1 MKKLLLAT
9 ILISAP
15 AMATELEKNAFLS
28 KGIQPGQAIAA
39 AKFVQL
45 HGYRCDSIR
54 SFSQLQ
60 MSHGFRLACNGARY
74 TYELRD
80 VGGRWQVTVK

>member
-9 ILISAP
+9 LLISAP
-15 AMATELEKNAFLS
+15 AMAVQLESNVFLG
-28 KGIQPGQAIAA
+28 KGIEPRQAVAA